1 MKRMQEPTRYPGEK
15 RTPKRPEGGFGLL
28 VTPKGNEMD
37 EPFVAKRDG
46 SRRALTQEEYDEW
59 IRQYPQSFRKKVE
72 RVRQQKQEKH
82 EGEGGMATNG

>member
-1 MKRMQEPTRYPGEK
+1 
-15 RTPKRPEGGFGLL
+15 
-28 VTPKGNEMD
+28 MD

-72 RVRQQKQEKH
+72 RVRQQKQEKQ
-82 EGEGGMATNG
+82 EGEEGMATNG